1 MKIEKIVKK
10 NKNVYQIKFS
20 DNTSLNFYDDTIIKY
35 NLLVNKNVDEATY
48 KEALLFNQKAEAYY
62 KAINYINQKLRTKK
76 EIEKKLKDY
85 NKDIVNEVI
94 AKLEEQKYLNDD
106 IYIKSYINDQIN
118 LTLKGPKKIVY
129 ELDKLGFKNVD
140 KYMSNINDEVW
151 NMKIEKII
159 SKKEKSNHNLS
170 KSFLIRKIKGD
181 LINLGYSPDLFQDI
195 LDNYSFIENMEIVK
209 KEVNK
214 FLRKYQNKY
223 SEEELKYK
231 LKNYLYSKG
240 FEISNIDDLLNT

>member
-1 MKIEKIVKK
+1 MKVEKIVKK

-35 NLLVNKNVDEATY
+35 NLLVNKNIDDATY

-62 KAINYINQKLRTKK
+62 KAINYINQKLRTKR

-85 NKDIVNEVI
+85 NKDIVKEVI
-94 AKLEEQKYLNDD
+94 IKLEEQKYLNDD
-106 IYIKSYINDQIN
+106 MYIKSYINDQIN
-118 LTLKGPKKIVY
+118 LTLKGPKKIIY
-129 ELDKLGFKNVD
+129 ELNKLGFKNVD
-140 KYMSNINDEVW
+140 NYMSDITDDVW
-151 NMKIEKII
+151 DIKIKKII
-159 SKKEKSNHNLS
+159 NKKEKSNHNLS
-170 KSFLIRKIKGD
+170 KNFLKRKIKGD
-181 LINLGYSPDLFQDI
+181 LVNLGYSPSLFQDI
-195 LDNYSFIENMEIVK
+195 LDNWNFYENGEVVK

>member
-1 MKIEKIVKK
+1 MKIEKIIKK

-118 LTLKGPKKIVY
+118 LTLKGPKKIVM
-129 ELDKLGFKNVD
+129 N
-140 KYMSNINDEVW
+140 
-151 NMKIEKII
+151 
-159 SKKEKSNHNLS
+159 
-170 KSFLIRKIKGD
+170 
-181 LINLGYSPDLFQDI
+181 
-195 LDNYSFIENMEIVK
+195 
-209 KEVNK
+209 
-214 FLRKYQNKY
+214 
-223 SEEELKYK
+223 
-231 LKNYLYSKG
+231 
-240 FEISNIDDLLNT
+240 